1 MPNPQ
6 ITPSIA
12 SLFPGLRVLVVEDQI
27 ALAIQYRTL
36 AARLDVHV
44 STAGTLSEAMRQVL
58 LGPWHAALVDLNLPD
73 GSGFEVMQALLQ
85 AYPACSVVVI
95 TGDESMDNAVRA
107 SKAGAFDFIQK
118 PVEAERLLVT
128 LRNALHASRMSQR
141 VATLQTAAPTH
152 FEQFIG
158 QSAEMQAVYRMI
170 ETVAASNA
178 PVCISGESGTGKELV
193 ALAIHARSP
202 RRHKKLVTVNSAAIP
217 RELIESELF
226 GHIKGAFTGASADRP
241 GVFQE
246 ADQGTL
252 FLDEI
257 AELDLGAQAKLLR
270 VLQTGE
276 VKRLGEDKTRMVD
289 VRIICATHRDLRARV
304 RTGEFREDL
313 FYRLYIVPIELP
325 PLRSRG
331 NDVLLIANELLLR
344 YAKEDGKRFRGFS
357 NDALVALRAYAWPGN
372 VRELI
377 NVIRAVVVIHDAAEV
392 QASML
397 PLELHQTSLLRLTP
411 RQPNIRASPASL
423 PQTTAQAKDDDV
435 PWFEQPFER
444 SGFQESP
451 APAPLVAKAPA
462 SVASFDRA
470 KVRPLLE
477 IEREVVDYALRA
489 FGGNVAQAARA
500 LQVNPSTLYR
510 KIQLWTTL
518 GKVEQ
523 ERTAIPARDPGQRA
537 LVVDDHRV
545 NQLLAQH
552 LLQLLGFEVSV
563 ADDGEQAVLAVQT
576 GRFDVVLMDLQMP
589 TLDGWQATQLIRQ
602 WEQSQGKAR
611 VPIIAL
617 TANSESVSREQDALK
632 GIDGYLTKPLTQQS
646 LQTALQATRL
656 ERPVAGSSSVNRQQ
670 LLGRLAQDEAALKDM
685 VEAFCIDLHQC
696 LNQIRQGMQS
706 QDWALVCAQAHGL
719 KGLLSSM
726 TAEAAAADARALEL
740 AASSGDAVGAK
751 VAFSGLSGS
760 ARRAFDAVQRW

>member
-1 MPNPQ
+1 MPDSQ
-6 ITPSIA
+6 ITTSTTPPISP
-12 SLFPGLRVLVVEDQI
+12 LFPGLRVLVVEDLI

-44 STAGTLSEAMRQVL
+44 STAGTLAEAMRQVP

-73 GSGFEVMQALLQ
+73 GSGFEVLQALLQ
-85 AYPACSVVVI
+85 AHPACSVVVI
-95 TGDESMDNAVRA
+95 TAEESLDNAVRA

-128 LRNALHASRMSQR
+128 LRNALHASRLSQR
-141 VATLQTAAPTH
+141 VTTLQTAAPKH

-193 ALAIHARSP
+193 ALAIHTRSP
-202 RRHKKLVTVNSAAIP
+202 RRHKKLVTLNSAAIP

-226 GHIKGAFTGASADRP
+226 GHVKGAFTGASSDRP

-276 VKRLGEDKTRMVD
+276 VKRLGEDKARIVD
-289 VRIICATHRDLRARV
+289 VRVVCATHRDLRARV
-304 RTGEFREDL
+304 RAGEFREDL
-313 FYRLYIVPIELP
+313 FYRLYVVPIELP

-344 YAKEDGKRFRGFS
+344 YAKEDGKRFRSFS
-357 NDALVALRAYAWPGN
+357 EDALTALRAHAWPGN

-377 NVIRAVVVIHDAAEV
+377 NVIRAVVALNDAVEV

-397 PLELHQTSLLRLTP
+397 PLELRQPALLRAGP
-411 RQPNIRASPASL
+411 RGPNNRVLPAVL
-423 PQTTAQAKDDDV
+423 PTEHDDEV
-435 PWFEQPFER
+435 PWFAQSFES
-444 SGFQESP
+444 SGFEELPATDAAQMEVSVAGP
-451 APAPLVAKAPA
+451 LAARTAPAPLMETAPP
-462 SVASFDRA
+462 SPVSFDRA

-510 KIQLWTTL
+510 KIQVWT
-518 GKVEQ
+518 
-523 ERTAIPARDPGQRA
+523 AM
-537 LVVDDHRV
+537 
-545 NQLLAQH
+545 
-552 LLQLLGFEVSV
+552 
-563 ADDGEQAVLAVQT
+563 GE
-576 GRFDVVLMDLQMP
+576 
-589 TLDGWQATQLIRQ
+589 
-602 WEQSQGKAR
+602 
-611 VPIIAL
+611 
-617 TANSESVSREQDALK
+617 
-632 GIDGYLTKPLTQQS
+632 LTKV
-646 LQTALQATRL
+646 ATGA
-656 ERPVAGSSSVNRQQ
+656 ER
-670 LLGRLAQDEAALKDM
+670 
-685 VEAFCIDLHQC
+685 
-696 LNQIRQGMQS
+696 
-706 QDWALVCAQAHGL
+706 
-719 KGLLSSM
+719 
-726 TAEAAAADARALEL
+726 
-740 AASSGDAVGAK
+740 
-751 VAFSGLSGS
+751 
-760 ARRAFDAVQRW
+760 

>member
-1 MPNPQ
+1 MPNTQ
-6 ITPSIA
+6 ITPSIASPIA
-12 SLFPGLRVLVVEDQI
+12 SLFPGLRVLVVEDLI

-44 STAGTLSEAMRQVL
+44 STAGTLSEAMRQVQ
-58 LGPWHAALVDLNLPD
+58 LGPWHAALIDLNLPD
-73 GSGFEVMQALLQ
+73 GSGFEVMQALLRV
-85 AYPACSVVVI
+85 YPTCSVVVI
-95 TGDESMDNAVRA
+95 TGEESLDNAVRA

-193 ALAIHARSP
+193 ALAIHTRSA

-226 GHIKGAFTGASADRP
+226 GHVKGAFTGASADRP

-276 VKRLGEDKTRMVD
+276 VKRLGEDKTRIVD

-313 FYRLYIVPIELP
+313 FYRLYVVPIELP

-331 NDVLLIANELLLR
+331 NDVLLIANELLMR
-344 YAKEDGKRFRGFS
+344 YAKEDGKRFRSFS
-357 NDALVALRAYAWPGN
+357 EDAQAALLAHAWPGN

-377 NVIRAVVVIHDAAEV
+377 NVIRAVVALNDAIEV

-397 PLELHQTSLLRLTP
+397 PLELRQPSLLRLTP
-411 RQPNIRASPASL
+411 RPPNIRASPASL
-423 PQTTAQAKDDDV
+423 PTAQDDEV
-435 PWFEQPFER
+435 PWFAQSFES
-444 SGFQESP
+444 SGFPDQPAPAPAASVAEQVAAP
-451 APAPLVAKAPA
+451 TAPAPLVSIIPD
-462 SVASFDRA
+462 SLASFDRA

-500 LQVNPSTLYR
+500 LQVNASTLYR
-510 KIQLWTTL
+510 KIQLWTAT
-518 GKVEQ
+518 
-523 ERTAIPARDPGQRA
+523 
-537 LVVDDHRV
+537 
-545 NQLLAQH
+545 
-552 LLQLLGFEVSV
+552 
-563 ADDGEQAVLAVQT
+563 GEA
-576 GRFDVVLMDLQMP
+576 
-589 TLDGWQATQLIRQ
+589 
-602 WEQSQGKAR
+602 
-611 VPIIAL
+611 
-617 TANSESVSREQDALK
+617 
-632 GIDGYLTKPLTQQS
+632 
-646 LQTALQATRL
+646 
-656 ERPVAGSSSVNRQQ
+656 
-670 LLGRLAQDEAALKDM
+670 
-685 VEAFCIDLHQC
+685 
-696 LNQIRQGMQS
+696 
-706 QDWALVCAQAHGL
+706 
-719 KGLLSSM
+719 
-726 TAEAAAADARALEL
+726 
-740 AASSGDAVGAK
+740 AK
-751 VAFSGLSGS
+751 VARGV
-760 ARRAFDAVQRW
+760 DP